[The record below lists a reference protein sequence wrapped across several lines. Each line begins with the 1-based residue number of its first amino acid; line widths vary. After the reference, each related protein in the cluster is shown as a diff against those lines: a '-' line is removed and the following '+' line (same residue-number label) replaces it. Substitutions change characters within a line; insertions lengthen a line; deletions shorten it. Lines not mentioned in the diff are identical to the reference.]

1 MAMAAKRCCGCG
13 LLLWVLVALVCV
25 GCPVSV
31 SGEMRKSWQ
40 LKAEGRTEEPGPSA
54 KPPEAIEEV
63 SEVRG
68 AADQRP
74 DPEPVTL
81 TSHLPSPPLPA
92 SDFTNLDSTTAAVGS
107 STTAPASPEEPVV
120 RKASAQFS
128 SRVRSKPV
136 GSPVVVAVT
145 TEEPLAQDRAVPLH
159 LEHRMDEIQVDDATV
174 QDDDDD
180 DGEDGDDDV
189 WHGVDGHP
197 TGQQN
202 RTELDLIEN
211 LLEEIDE
218 RAKEQQQHQ
227 GQAAPHVDEPVKKY
241 TFPPVLNMTIDEPNS
256 VVSVKLNHELVRDIL
271 HTGRAEGGG
280 IGGKK
285 MLRYVLPLF
294 ILPFLIQ
301 SAVIPFMLTAVKLF
315 LLKSLMAGK
324 LAIFLLLLGAFKN
337 FTKKDRDVYV
347 KDLPDRRYEP
357 SSEGF
362 AYLSEGRPS
371 NWVN

>member
-1 MAMAAKRCCGCG
+1 MVTANRCCGCG
-13 LLLWVLVALVCV
+13 LLLWVLVALVCA
-25 GCPVSV
+25 GPVSV

-54 KPPEAIEEV
+54 KPPEATV
-63 SEVRG
+63 HSEVRG
-68 AADQRP
+68 VASDQRP

-81 TSHLPSPPLPA
+81 AA
-92 SDFTNLDSTTAAVGS
+92 SDFTNLDSTTAAGS
-107 STTAPASPEEPVV
+107 STSASAAPA
-120 RKASAQFS
+120 RRATAQFS
-128 SRVRSKPV
+128 SRVRSKPPV
-136 GSPVVVAVT
+136 GLPVAA
-145 TEEPLAQDRAVPLH
+145 EEPLAQDRAVPLH

-180 DGEDGDDDV
+180 DEEEDGDDDV
-189 WHGVDGHP
+189 WHGVDAE
-197 TGQQN
+197 QRQN
-202 RTELDLIEN
+202 RTEVDLIEN
-211 LLEEIDE
+211 LLDELDE
-218 RAKEQQQHQ
+218 RAKEQQGQ
-227 GQAAPHVDEPVKKY
+227 GRPEQQAPQEEEPVRKY

-285 MLRYVLPLF
+285 MLRYVIPLF